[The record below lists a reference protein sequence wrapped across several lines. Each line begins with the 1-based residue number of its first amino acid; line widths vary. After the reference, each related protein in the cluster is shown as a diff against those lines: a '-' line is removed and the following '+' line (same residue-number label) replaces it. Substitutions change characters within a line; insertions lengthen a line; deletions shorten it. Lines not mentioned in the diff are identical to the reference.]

1 MPGYVRK
8 PSISLPTW
16 RKICP
21 KECIGYS
28 RAISLYSSL
37 IAFIL
42 CLILTQSSS
51 LSVSLSLFLTVPPVE
66 CSCYSR
72 QAGPLLL
79 YLHLL
84 RLLWKASPSA
94 SRGVRGQREW
104 ERERFVLL
112 PFVSRGTG
120 CMRPGLLWLWARSC
134 ELHAHITVAARCTL
148 HNAWAPRRGTRHRIT
163 FIKS

>member
-1 MPGYVRK
+1 MPGYARN
-8 PSISLPTW
+8 PLYPTQ
-16 RKICP
+16 
-21 KECIGYS
+21 CIGYF
-28 RAISLYSSL
+28 RAISLYSPL

-51 LSVSLSLFLTVPPVE
+51 LSLSASLFLTVPPVE
-66 CSCYSR
+66 CSCYSW
-72 QAGPLLL
+72 QAGRPLLH

-84 RLLWKASPSA
+84 RLLWKASA

-112 PFVSRGTG
+112 PFVLEGEGRFMG
-120 CMRPGLLWLWARSC
+120 PGLLWLWARSC
-134 ELHAHITVAARCTL
+134 KLHAHITVAARCTL